1 MFPFLSPIANSK
13 VHGEMDVAATGADV
27 GITISAFVSVSA
39 AKEIGKTALV
49 KKVTVRWNDLII

>member
-39 AKEIGKTALV
+39 AREISKRALV
-49 KKVTVRWNDLII
+49 E